1 MSLVVQVF
9 GRDRRVG
16 ECLLLREE
24 QKSEMLG
31 MISVLDPERT
41 SRNYPP
47 PTSLEG
53 LRALLVESELVI
65 VHARCR
71 LIRATVERN
80 TSRHCR
86 TRWLP

>member
-47 PTSLEG
+47 PTSLE
-53 LRALLVESELVI
+53 LCALVVESELVI

-71 LIRATVERN
+71 LIRAPPERN
-80 TSRHCR
+80 VSRHCR
-86 TRWLP
+86 TRSLP